1 MSTHGTDPQ
10 RAGHRND
17 TADRPDSTTST
28 SSSNS
33 TDTTDLSD
41 ATDVGSTAD
50 ASTPALETTAM
61 SDNETRLGEEPQQF
75 SDPTA
80 DPASAPAADPASDP
94 VAPTGATSLSS
105 HLGWP
110 ETPTSAPTSSTGS
123 ATAQSPAAAE
133 WTSPIP
139 TTATREVPAAR
150 PFRVEPATPVPDDVV
165 AEADPA
171 AGSSLPH
178 LPPPSAPAPVA
189 QAPGEPARPALVV
202 VRRGPRPGAIML
214 GLLSMIVAGYI
225 LAANLT
231 DTDLSFRLV
240 GPPMIGAFG
249 GMLLIV
255 GLIGVLAGRMR
266 R

>member
-1 MSTHGTDPQ
+1 MSTFESDPQ
-10 RAGHRND
+10 RASDAND
-17 TADRPDSTTST
+17 TADSPDSPDST
-28 SSSNS
+28 NS
-33 TDTTDLSD
+33 TETTDLSD

-61 SDNETRLGEEPQQF
+61 SDDETRNSEQSQQF

-80 DPASAPAADPASDP
+80 DPAPAPAADPSSDP
-94 VAPTGATSLSS
+94 VGSVGTTSLSS

-110 ETPTSAPTSSTGS
+110 ETPTSAPAASTGS
-123 ATAQSPAAAE
+123 GTARPPAASD

-139 TTATREVPAAR
+139 TTETREVPAAR

-165 AEADPA
+165 AGADPA
-171 AGSSLPH
+171 PGSSLPH
-178 LPPPSAPAPVA
+178 LPPPSAPAPAA
-189 QAPGEPARPALVV
+189 QAPGGSTRPALVV